1 MDLFLSI
8 FTPIV
13 SCVSNYAVMTYFFG
27 AMSQGKRRNVLSAV
41 SVISFLTFIFTMFF
55 IKEPIVRLLLM
66 TLATFSYTYLF
77 SYKFYNR
84 IFITV
89 AYIALSCVGENVTN
103 YLFLLFYGVNFYM
116 DNSGPVFLFATV
128 AAKLLGFVIIYIVAV
143 SKRQLT
149 NGFFRWSLM
158 SLLSLPFS
166 TTLASVTM
174 YYVLLDY
181 TPAAKLSVMGLVSMI
196 LLIASNLFVFRI
208 VDKMRRDAEYESR
221 IEYATQLVKKQTEQY
236 DALFRSGREVYKIQ
250 HDNKNFLL
258 GAVSELKA
266 GNNEKA
272 LAMLEERIE
281 SFSNRESGALT
292 GNSIVDTVLNY
303 KFSEARENGI
313 KVEFEHKNAGEIKI
327 SGIDF
332 AVLCGNAVDNAA
344 EAVKSLSQEEKVID
358 VVIVVINDRINI
370 SIKNRVKENINA
382 LGLKTGKN
390 NADKHGFGIINM
402 KSIAAKYNGEVV
414 LDCKDK
420 VFSTVIMV
428 DNKEQ

>member
-1 MDLFLSI
+1 
-8 FTPIV
+8 
-13 SCVSNYAVMTYFFG
+13 
-27 AMSQGKRRNVLSAV
+27 
-41 SVISFLTFIFTMFF
+41 
-55 IKEPIVRLLLM
+55 
-66 TLATFSYTYLF
+66 
-77 SYKFYNR
+77 
-84 IFITV
+84 
-89 AYIALSCVGENVTN
+89 
-103 YLFLLFYGVNFYM
+103 
-116 DNSGPVFLFATV
+116 
-128 AAKLLGFVIIYIVAV
+128 
-143 SKRQLT
+143 
-149 NGFFRWSLM
+149 
-158 SLLSLPFS
+158 
-166 TTLASVTM
+166 
-174 YYVLLDY
+174 VLLDY

-292 GNSIVDTVLNY
+292 GNSIVDTVLNH

-370 SIKNRVKENINA
+370 SIKNKVKENINA